1 MSLNTAKVTKLGILL
16 TNSQKSSLIVPLKI
30 TRDTTPKE
38 SSSKM
43 NLNRPLFLLLAEN
56 LSRYSI
62 IYNKTSKTDF
72 ELLLICYFTSSQQV
86 NLAQNTQNTLKRLGL
101 LLSDNDFHIEI
112 FSPQDFLNQVKNR
125 VPKSIVE
132 AAPQIY
138 KIVTT
143 KGIFYQS
150 TAKFLINH
158 FFEKKAF
165 FSFLTDF
172 LAILPKGWISID
184 IKNSQKRIKDKMQY
198 ISELAITVNLS
209 DPDFASL
216 QLEQKQLLSLLQF
229 FSKAYTDE
237 PEGLI
242 TLVKINEFQQ
252 NYGKIIFGQGWKF
265 FPTDYESILDF
276 SSLLELLP
284 LANTS
289 KK

>member
-1 MSLNTAKVTKLGILL
+1 MSLNTAKVTKLGIVL
-16 TNSQKSSLIVPLKI
+16 TDSKKSSLVVPLKI
-30 TRDTTPKE
+30 TRDTVQKDD
-38 SSSKM
+38 SSKM

-56 LSRYSI
+56 LSRYTI
-62 IYNKTSKTDF
+62 IFNKTSKTDF
-72 ELLLICYFTSSQQV
+72 ELLLTCYFTSSQQAT
-86 NLAQNTQNTLKRLGL
+86 LLQNTQNTLKRLSL
-101 LLSDNDFHIEI
+101 LLSDSNFNIELLP
-112 FSPQDFLNQVKNR
+112 PQDFLNQIKNR

-132 AAPQIY
+132 VSPQIY
-138 KIVTT
+138 KIATV
-143 KGIFYQS
+143 KDVYYQT

-184 IKNSQKRIKDKMQY
+184 IKNTKKRIKDKMQN
-198 ISELAITVNLS
+198 ISEIAITVNLNNHDLVS
-209 DPDFASL
+209 ME
-216 QLEQKQLLSLLQF
+216 LEQKQLRSLLQF

-237 PEGLI
+237 PDGLI
-242 TLVKINEFQQ
+242 TLVKINEFQE

-265 FPTDYESILDF
+265 FPTDYEGILDF

-284 LANTS
+284 LKQVN